1 MDPAAGEAVG
11 AALTDIMGL
20 LASNGLGLIELL
32 SGWLAGYGIA
42 WTLL

>member
-11 AALTDIMGL
+11 AAQADNIMGL

-32 SGWLAGYGIA
+32 SGWLAGMA
-42 WTLL
+42 WLLL